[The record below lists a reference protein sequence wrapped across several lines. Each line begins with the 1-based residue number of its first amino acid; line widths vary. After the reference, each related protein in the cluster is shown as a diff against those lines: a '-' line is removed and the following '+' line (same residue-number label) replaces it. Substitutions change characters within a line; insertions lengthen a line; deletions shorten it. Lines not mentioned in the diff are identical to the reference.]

1 MRVNRIITE
10 REFLSGMNIL
20 LYNKNTIYNIVITI
34 IIINIIIIITI
45 RQLLGGEV
53 ADLIKKVD
61 IIRLDGA

>member
-1 MRVNRIITE
+1 VDTFPTSEDNINRIITE

-45 RQLLGGEV
+45 G
-53 ADLIKKVD
+53 
-61 IIRLDGA
+61 